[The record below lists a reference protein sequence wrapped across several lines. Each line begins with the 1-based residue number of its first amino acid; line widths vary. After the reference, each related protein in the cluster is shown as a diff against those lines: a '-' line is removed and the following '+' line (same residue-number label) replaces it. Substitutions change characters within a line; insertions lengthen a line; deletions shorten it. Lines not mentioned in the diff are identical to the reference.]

1 MTKFHSLNNNIFDP
15 SAARRVYFDKSSSGV
30 TKLSKR
36 RLIIDPVQYSA
47 GVNNAQRVPNRNKI
61 ESENTSIFRMDPFQ
75 FVYVHPLRIEE

>member
-1 MTKFHSLNNNIFDP
+1 M
-15 SAARRVYFDKSSSGV
+15 
-30 TKLSKR
+30 SKR